1 MLLLIG
7 QTHHS
12 AVDRN
17 DLEKNICGLENK
29 RLHIN
34 ACKKM
39 SFYAFYVFNTLQFIE
54 PV

>member
-1 MLLLIG
+1 MIW
-7 QTHHS
+7 
-12 AVDRN
+12 
-17 DLEKNICGLENK
+17 EKNICGLENK

-54 PV
+54 PVWKLSTINQILS